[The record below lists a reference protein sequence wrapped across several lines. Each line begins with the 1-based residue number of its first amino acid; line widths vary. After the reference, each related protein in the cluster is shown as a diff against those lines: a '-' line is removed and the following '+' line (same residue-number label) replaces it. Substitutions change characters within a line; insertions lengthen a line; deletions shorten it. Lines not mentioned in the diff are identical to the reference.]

1 MPYLILQDY
10 ATYIQGD
17 YLRQLTQ
24 GNDSKR
30 VIEENTSIQAIAQ
43 RLTQKYDLNTEFTEL
58 LPYDKT
64 KTYNAAQR
72 VVLDISS
79 NGFTAWA
86 AAGPYAI
93 GDLVIYNSTGYVC
106 TANNTDA
113 TFTAGNWTAI
123 AAQFTLFY
131 GAYPSTCTV
140 NGQPN
145 PATLTQPYAPVFNY
159 KTLYIPGDVVYWKGN
174 TYVCKE
180 GSACVTQQQA
190 LQYTL
195 YTNIPFANVF
205 PDDPVQNAQGQYW
218 KSKTAYNIAA
228 GTALTSNSWVRG
240 DNRNQT
246 IKDAVVRITV
256 FKLSPLIA
264 PKNRPDVWLDDYRS
278 ILRELNE
285 AAEGKISMSLPVNQ
299 PQFGLKTSYGGD
311 VKRQNNW

>member
-1 MPYLILQDY
+1 M
-10 ATYIQGD
+10 
-17 YLRQLTQ
+17 
-24 GNDSKR
+24 
-30 VIEENTSIQAIAQ
+30 
-43 RLTQKYDLNTEFTEL
+43 
-58 LPYDKT
+58 
-64 KTYNAAQR
+64 
-72 VVLDISS
+72 
-79 NGFTAWA
+79 
-86 AAGPYAI
+86 
-93 GDLVIYNSTGYVC
+93 
-106 TANNTDA
+106 
-113 TFTAGNWTAI
+113 
-123 AAQFTLFY
+123 
-131 GAYPSTCTV
+131 
-140 NGQPN
+140 
-145 PATLTQPYAPVFNY
+145 
-159 KTLYIPGDVVYWKGN
+159 
-174 TYVCKE
+174 
-180 GSACVTQQQA
+180 TQQQA

-228 GTALTSNSWVRG
+228 GTALTSNNWVRG